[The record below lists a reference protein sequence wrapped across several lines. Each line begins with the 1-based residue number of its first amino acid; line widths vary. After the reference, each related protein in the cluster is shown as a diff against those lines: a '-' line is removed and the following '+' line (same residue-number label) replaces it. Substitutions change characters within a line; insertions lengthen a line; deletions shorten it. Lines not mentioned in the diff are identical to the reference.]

1 MGTRN
6 GQLAV
11 LPKVLDLTDSL
22 TFSTTG
28 FVFNST
34 YFQTISGMKLLMSGK
49 GKEGNSAAREKTIKT
64 RSTEADVIQ
73 FSGCKDSQTSADA
86 HIGGEATGAM
96 SYALITSLEKNK
108 NQNYTHLLKDS
119 ECHELLL
126 LNFPLCNP
134 THLYNSFLIFLSAAD
149 T

>member
-6 GQLAV
+6 GQSAVSRKVCVLLMALLA
-11 LPKVLDLTDSL
+11 
-22 TFSTTG
+22 TFPAFPFKSSTIVIVSAHRS
-28 FVFNST
+28 FV
-34 YFQTISGMKLLMSGK
+34 TILATPIAGMKLLMSGK

-119 ECHELLL
+119 ECTS
-126 LNFPLCNP
+126 CCC
-134 THLYNSFLIFLSAAD
+134 
-149 T
+149 